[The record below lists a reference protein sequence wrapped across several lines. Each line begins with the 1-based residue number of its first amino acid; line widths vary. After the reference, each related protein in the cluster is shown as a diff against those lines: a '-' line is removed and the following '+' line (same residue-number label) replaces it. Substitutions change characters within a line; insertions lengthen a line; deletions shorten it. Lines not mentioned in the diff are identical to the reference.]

1 MLELGNL
8 GKLYK
13 IIIIN
18 MKQITDQQ
26 IEQVQVSLQNMN
38 FIINQLTGVQSTSD
52 MLQSLPDIEDKK
64 S

>member
-1 MLELGNL
+1 
-8 GKLYK
+8 
-13 IIIIN
+13 